1 MYGEDSS
8 DDDGNVFY
16 YLTVY
21 NEPYPQPAMPEL
33 EGLREGVLRGVYR
46 LSQAEGDGP
55 RAQVLASGITVRLAM
70 DAQRLLRDDW
80 GVAADVWS
88 VTSWNELRRDAVA
101 CEEHNLMH
109 PGEEPRRPYV
119 ATALE
124 GAQGPFVAVSDWM
137 RAVPDMLSRWVPG
150 DYTSLGTDGF
160 GRSDTRA
167 SLRRHFRIDPESIA
181 VAVLTELARR
191 GEVDGDLP
199 SKAFAQYAI
208 AEELMAPD
216 KDTTEGGAE

>member
-1 MYGEDSS
+1 
-8 DDDGNVFY
+8 
-16 YLTVY
+16 
-21 NEPYPQPAMPEL
+21 MPEL
-33 EGLREGVLRGVYR
+33 EGLREGVLRGIYR
-46 LSQAEGDGP
+46 VSAAEGDGP

-88 VTSWNELRRDAVA
+88 VTSWNELRRDAVD

-119 ATALE
+119 STVLE
-124 GAQGPFVAVSDWM
+124 GAPGPFVAVSDWM
-137 RAVPDMLSRWVPG
+137 RAVPDLLSRWVPG

-181 VAVLTELARR
+181 VAVLSELARR
-191 GEVDGDLP
+191 GEVDPDLP
-199 SKAFAQYAI
+199 RKAFAQYAI
-208 AEELMAPD
+208 AEELMPAD